1 MKIKFI
7 LILAAMLI
15 NAAFVSAQVPAEF
28 ASGSMTATNGPGT
41 VTPPARLL
49 QNAAGTTY
57 TIPNTTVNVTAS
69 TSLQQY
75 TGTGTGTGNPV
86 VMFGANILAN
96 STAPASV
103 TMLSAMNSIGA
114 PANGNFSNNTAGTAA
129 GIDVATNYAFDVLTS
144 VNQWNQSSSPSTNNV
159 RIRMADL
166 TLTFSSP
173 VTNPYLQ
180 FVGLGGVT
188 SNLGFATEL
197 DLFQTVSTTG
207 TITGTFTKIQGNTTF
222 VVTANQINN
231 GAAVRNSSC
240 ATNVAGCG
248 TVRLNGSNI
257 TSITLRVYIKG
268 DGGDTV
274 WGTAGNHGG
283 DRWLLGVSLPETVSL
298 SGTVF
303 NDVNGSTDS
312 TVNGTGFNNPSGVQL
327 YANLIDPSDNSVIG
341 SVAVAANGTY
351 TFAGVPTNTGAR
363 VEISTVQ
370 GTPTNAAPAVTLP
383 TNWVNTGESPDS
395 PALTDGTITVAVAA
409 ANVTNL
415 DFGIEQRP
423 TANNNTTPS
432 QANPGGTVSATVP
445 ATTFTVSDTGGGTV
459 SSIRITA
466 FPSNATSFTV
476 GTTTYYPNAGS
487 IPGVCPTATCAA
499 FPGAGVTVPTN
510 ASGNPTTAILV
521 DPVNGTVAVG
531 IPYVAI
537 DNAGFESQPAATAS
551 VPFVNAAI
559 SGSVFNDTNGL
570 TDSTVNGV
578 APGTNAGVPLYANL
592 YTSGGVFLQSVLV
605 TSGGAYTFPGLNN
618 GTYIVQVSTVQ
629 GSVGTPQSGTATT
642 PPPGWAYTGENVG
655 TGTGSDGIPN
665 GLLTV
670 TIAGAVNTTNANFG
684 IEQRP
689 TANSATDGNQSNP
702 GGTTSAA
709 VSANIFS
716 ATDPVTATV
725 SNIRITAFPSNATS
739 FTVGTTRYYPNAGSV
754 PGLCLPVGTTC
765 AAFPAG
771 GVTIPTNAAGN
782 PTTAI
787 SIDPVDGAVT
797 VNVLYVA
804 VDEAGIESLTAAT
817 AAFPFGFAPT
827 AADGSI
833 AGTLR
838 FGNQLMPNTLVVL
851 TDTTTSTKSFTRTD
865 ANGSYIFAEQETGRT
880 YIVQPLSSKYTFS
893 PGSSLVSLV
902 ESVAG
907 LNFNS
912 SAKAYHPKNDFDGDG
927 ISDVAVFRPTDGNWY
942 VLRSSDAQMNTF
954 KFGAET
960 DVPVSAD
967 FDGDGKTDYAV
978 YRPSEGNWYIWQSA
992 TQDLRVERFGAADD
1006 KLVPA
1011 DYDGDGKADVAVYR
1025 GGTWYIRR
1033 SSDGGFETKHY
1044 GADTDTPLT
1053 GDFDNDGKSDFS
1065 VYRPADGTWYTLLSA
1080 SGNSSA
1086 RRFGAATDVPTAADF
1101 DGDGYADIAQF
1112 RSGIWYILNSTTDFE
1127 ASRFGTGEDKSIVG
1141 DYDGDG
1147 RADTTTFR
1155 DGLWTIHN
1163 SADGTIRTVHF
1174 GLPTDITIK

>member
-1 MKIKFI
+1 M
-7 LILAAMLI
+7 AAVLI

-423 TANNNTTPS
+423 TANNNTAPS

-459 SSIRITA
+459 LSIRITA
-466 FPSNATSFTV
+466 FSSNATSFTV

-499 FPGAGVTVPTN
+499 FPG
-510 ASGNPTTAILV
+510 S
-521 DPVNGTVAVG
+521 
-531 IPYVAI
+531 
-537 DNAGFESQPAATAS
+537 
-551 VPFVNAAI
+551 
-559 SGSVFNDTNGL
+559 
-570 TDSTVNGV
+570 
-578 APGTNAGVPLYANL
+578 
-592 YTSGGVFLQSVLV
+592 
-605 TSGGAYTFPGLNN
+605 
-618 GTYIVQVSTVQ
+618 
-629 GSVGTPQSGTATT
+629 
-642 PPPGWAYTGENVG
+642 
-655 TGTGSDGIPN
+655 
-665 GLLTV
+665 
-670 TIAGAVNTTNANFG
+670 
-684 IEQRP
+684 
-689 TANSATDGNQSNP
+689 
-702 GGTTSAA
+702 
-709 VSANIFS
+709 
-716 ATDPVTATV
+716 
-725 SNIRITAFPSNATS
+725 
-739 FTVGTTRYYPNAGSV
+739 
-754 PGLCLPVGTTC
+754 
-765 AAFPAG
+765 
-771 GVTIPTNAAGN
+771 GVTIPTNADGN

-880 YIVQPLSSKYTFS
+880 YIVQPLRSKYTFS